1 MTYFKRT
8 IFGEFSI
15 ANRFFFI
22 EILLGLALGTG
33 HLTSLRFLGKIGF
46 SEILFLVVI
55 LLLSL
60 VYLKKVLTF
69 SRTYESIF
77 RLFFLASV
85 FFVTPILTVA
95 VYLLS
100 DLRSSPLHVISFMMS
115 LTLVYLLIEARK
127 DGFNLK
133 NTVIC
138 FLAVYMTLHFITYF
152 IYPIENIRYNYV
164 YTGGANNPNQ
174 IVYYSQSLSLLLVV
188 FFKKH
193 SLYLL
198 PPIILLTLQVNSDA
212 YFYGLQ
218 LALAFYVFFYFLYIR
233 KYSVLINLLIYILP
247 IVFIS
252 CLFSYFYFDELA
264 EIWNVAGGKSR
275 SVLYWNAL
283 EVVRTSPIIGYGI
296 GSFSGKVGPF
306 EGTEAHSNI
315 FDLATNFGIF
325 FTFAVYF
332 IMVKAVLIAINRH
345 DFLVAAFMIS
355 FIITGIFHYTAR
367 HFIFW
372 VEFSIFYYYVFYLK
386 DLPSKGNFKNSKFNE
401 ILN

>member
-1 MTYFKRT
+1 
-8 IFGEFSI
+8 
-15 ANRFFFI
+15 
-22 EILLGLALGTG
+22 
-33 HLTSLRFLGKIGF
+33 
-46 SEILFLVVI
+46 
-55 LLLSL
+55 
-60 VYLKKVLTF
+60 
-69 SRTYESIF
+69 
-77 RLFFLASV
+77 
-85 FFVTPILTVA
+85 
-95 VYLLS
+95 
-100 DLRSSPLHVISFMMS
+100 MS